1 MLGSVFSSLCERS
14 NTINTQPLF
23 HRNVVSVVAF
33 LVVGG
38 MLAWATPSDAQI
50 VVPEVT
56 TRNETVTPRPA
67 GTARQQAWLKA
78 SVHQRVKLAE
88 QLGDEGAR
96 AFAKAKGWSPVF
108 DGTARGVVQ
117 GPDQVYRAADGAV
130 HVIEAKGGSGQLGR
144 AYGHAQGSSEWA
156 VESAKRVLRNPAAS
170 DAERRGAA
178 LVLEAASKGNLRVH
192 VVRTSHVLGEP
203 TAAVLEQTAKGTD
216 EAARLAASGLDDL
229 GRNSAQ
235 IVDDVARASDDAAL
249 AASTGGTV
257 LRTTAKAAVPVAIVV
272 DGGLRISD
280 GLQTERQFQAGEIS
294 EQERE
299 AAHAKNAAGMA
310 GGWGGALVGAKVGAV
325 GGGAAGSAVAPG
337 PGTAVGGVVGGI
349 AGGVAGYIGGEAAAE
364 AAAEWAVDRV
374 HAAGTTIAD
383 SAEAA
388 WDGTV
393 DAAHSAA
400 RGVNRTWNWVRGK

>member
-1 MLGSVFSSLCERS
+1 VLSRFFSSLCERS
-14 NTINTQPLF
+14 NTINTQPLT
-23 HRNVVSVVAF
+23 HRNFVSVVAS

-38 MLAWATPSDAQI
+38 VLAWATPSDAQV
-50 VVPEVT
+50 VVPEVAT
-56 TRNETVTPRPA
+56 QSEKVTPKHA
-67 GTARQQAWLKA
+67 STARQQAWLKA
-78 SVHQRVKLAE
+78 TVDQRVKIAE

-108 DGTARGVVQ
+108 DGTARGAVQ
-117 GPDQVYRAADGAV
+117 GPDQVYRAIDGAV

-144 AYGHAQGSSEWA
+144 AYGYTQGSSEWA

-170 DAERRGAA
+170 EAERGGAA
-178 LVLEAASKGNLRVH
+178 LVLEAAAKGNLQVH
-192 VVRTSHVLGEP
+192 VVRTSHVLGEA
-203 TAAVLEQTAKGTD
+203 TAAVLEQTAKSTD
-216 EAARLAASGLDDL
+216 EAVRLAASGLDGL
-229 GRNSAQ
+229 GRNAAQ
-235 IVDDVARASDDAAL
+235 IVDDVARVSDDAARP
-249 AASTGGTV
+249 ASTGGTV
-257 LRTTAKAAVPVAIVV
+257 LRATAKVAVPVAVAV
-272 DGGLRISD
+272 DGGLRIRD
-280 GLQTERQFQAGEIS
+280 GLETERQFQAGEIS

-299 AAHAKNAAGMA
+299 VAHARNAAGMA
-310 GGWGGALVGAKVGAV
+310 GGWGGALVGAKLGAV

-374 HAAGTTIAD
+374 HAAGTTIAE

-393 DAAHSAA
+393 DAANSAA
-400 RGVNRTWNWVRGK
+400 RGVNRAWNWVRGK